1 MAKILIADDSI
12 TVRKVA
18 ERLLTDAGMEV
29 ALVSSGEEALSWLQ
43 KERPDFIISDVIMP
57 DKSGYDVCRFVRSQ
71 AELSTTPVLLISG
84 VVNDEVNRQAQSCQ
98 ADAVLKK
105 PFQGTSLKD
114 CVLELLAK
122 RRQEA
127 PEAPAEAVATQ
138 AADAPATVA
147 ETQATEAEAPA
158 PAELP
163 AAASVRFAFQAAPAT
178 PEPPASTPAPEIPT
192 SPAKVYRITEQQLD
206 AFRKSTGRIKELEA
220 ALADEHAKAARFDE
234 IARRAAEAEQRIKE
248 LSSEDEGARH
258 WRARARELEE
268 SVATER
274 ARAVEL
280 AQRLDRQGAGEGSP
294 HAAPGSDAALLERL
308 AEMERAVANANAR
321 IEQMARVLSQIAT
334 LAGGAAQE

>member
-29 ALVSSGEEALSWLQ
+29 ALVSSGEEAVSWLQ

-71 AELSTTPVLLISG
+71 ADLSMTPVLLISG

-127 PEAPAEAVATQ
+127 PDAAEAPAAAAAAAH

-147 ETQATEAEAPA
+147 ETPATEAETPA
-158 PAELP
+158 PAE
-163 AAASVRFAFQAAPAT
+163 S
-178 PEPPASTPAPEIPT
+178 PPA
-192 SPAKVYRITEQQLD
+192 
-206 AFRKSTGRIKELEA
+206 
-220 ALADEHAKAARFDE
+220 
-234 IARRAAEAEQRIKE
+234 
-248 LSSEDEGARH
+248 
-258 WRARARELEE
+258 
-268 SVATER
+268 
-274 ARAVEL
+274 
-280 AQRLDRQGAGEGSP
+280 GS
-294 HAAPGSDAALLERL
+294 
-308 AEMERAVANANAR
+308 
-321 IEQMARVLSQIAT
+321 
-334 LAGGAAQE
+334 